1 MKFKWDKLI
10 SYQDDVK
17 IAVILFLC
25 FLTMISA
32 LSISVTTS
40 RQTRHIGRLDLILD
54 FENHLW
60 FMFRLFKRSKDLVH
74 QKHKDN

>member
-25 FLTMISA
+25 ILTMISA
-32 LSISVTTS
+32 LPISVTTS
-40 RQTRHIGRLDLILD
+40 RQTRHIGRLDLMLD

-60 FMFRLFKRSKDLVH
+60 FMFRLFKQSKDLVH
-74 QKHKDN
+74 QQHKDN